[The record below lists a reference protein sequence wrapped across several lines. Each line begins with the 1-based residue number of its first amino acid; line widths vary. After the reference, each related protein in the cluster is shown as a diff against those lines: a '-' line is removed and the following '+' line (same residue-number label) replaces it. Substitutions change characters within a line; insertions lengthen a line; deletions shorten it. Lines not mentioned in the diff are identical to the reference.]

1 MKYYIYSYL
10 YEGVTTT
17 KEVDNMRD
25 SKEATDILELT
36 SIKNDAEGI
45 DYLNK
50 FYRAELSSNSYIP
63 FAIEFELYKE
73 VDGNYELVD
82 GLYIEN
88 VI

>member
-17 KEVDNMRD
+17 KEVNKMRD
-25 SKEATDILELT
+25 SKEPTDILELT

>member
-1 MKYYIYSYL
+1 MKYYIYTYL

-17 KEVDNMRD
+17 KEVNKMRN
-25 SKEATDILELT
+25 SKELTDILELT
-36 SIKNDAEGI
+36 SIKSDEAGI

-50 FYRAELSSNSYIP
+50 FYHAELSSNGYIP
-63 FAIEFELYKE
+63 FAIEYELYKE
-73 VDGNYELVD
+73 VDGLYELVD

>member
-17 KEVDNMRD
+17 KEVNKMRD
-25 SKEATDILELT
+25 SKEPTDILELT

-50 FYRAELSSNSYIP
+50 FYRAELSSNGYIP
-63 FAIEFELYKE
+63 FAIEYELYKE
-73 VDGNYELVD
+73 VNGSYEIVD
-82 GLYIEN
+82 GLYID
-88 VI
+88 

>member
-1 MKYYIYSYL
+1 MKYYIYTYL
-10 YEGVTTT
+10 YEGVTTS

-25 SKEATDILELT
+25 SKEPTDILELT
-36 SIKNDAEGI
+36 SIKSDEAGI

-63 FAIEFELYKE
+63 FAIEYELYKE
-73 VDGNYELVD
+73 VNGSYEIVD

>member
-17 KEVDNMRD
+17 KEVNKMRD
-25 SKEATDILELT
+25 SKEPTDILELT

-50 FYRAELSSNSYIP
+50 FYCAELSSNGYIP
-63 FAIEFELYKE
+63 FAIEYELYKE
-73 VDGNYELVD
+73 VNGSYEIVD
-82 GLYIEN
+82 GLYID
-88 VI
+88 

>member
-17 KEVDNMRD
+17 KEVEKMRD
-25 SKEATDILELT
+25 SKEPTDVLELT
-36 SIKNDAEGI
+36 LIKNDAEGI
-45 DYLNK
+45 NYLNK

-63 FAIEFELYKE
+63 FAIEYELYKE
-73 VDGNYELVD
+73 IDGSYELVD

>member
-17 KEVDNMRD
+17 KEVEKMRD
-25 SKEATDILELT
+25 SKEPTDVLELT
-36 SIKNDAEGI
+36 LIKNDAEGI
-45 DYLNK
+45 NYLNK

-63 FAIEFELYKE
+63 FAIEYELYKE
-73 VDGNYELVD
+73 IDGSYEIVD

>member
-17 KEVDNMRD
+17 KEVEKMRD
-25 SKEATDILELT
+25 SKEPTDVLELT
-36 SIKNDAEGI
+36 LIKNDAEGI
-45 DYLNK
+45 NYLNK

-63 FAIEFELYKE
+63 FAIEYELYKE
-73 VDGNYELVD
+73 IDGSYELVD
-82 GLYIEN
+82 GLYIKN

>member
-17 KEVDNMRD
+17 KEVNKMRD

-50 FYRAELSSNSYIP
+50 FYHAELSSNGYIP
-63 FAIEFELYKE
+63 FVIEYELYKE
-73 VDGNYELVD
+73 VDGIYELVD

>member
-17 KEVDNMRD
+17 KEVNKMRD
-25 SKEATDILELT
+25 SKEPTDILELT

-50 FYRAELSSNSYIP
+50 FYHAELSSNGYIP
-63 FAIEFELYKE
+63 FAIEYELYKE
-73 VDGNYELVD
+73 VNGSYEIVD